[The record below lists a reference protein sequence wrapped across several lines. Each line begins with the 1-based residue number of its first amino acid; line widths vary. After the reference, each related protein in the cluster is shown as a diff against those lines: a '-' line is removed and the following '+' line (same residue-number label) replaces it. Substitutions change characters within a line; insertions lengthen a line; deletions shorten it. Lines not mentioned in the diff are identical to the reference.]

1 LLGAA
6 GILGTVIFYIYVFLS
21 GGIADAD
28 TRFAGMEMP
37 TYDSG
42 PILPPT
48 PDDDFYLSIS
58 DESTS

>member
-1 LLGAA
+1 M
-6 GILGTVIFYIYVFLS
+6 IFYIYVFLS